1 MKTAIFQEIKL
12 KRSTGVILFSG
23 LLTAFP
29 AFAQEAAVSKQFS
42 QTLLTIA
49 IVLGILASLYV
60 FVLSMRMGGGG
71 IASTLVLYG
80 AGMLSVVISLLSVTW
95 LKEYL
100 GGIAGICHDSFFIIG
115 FILMVFGSRKVS
127 KLIS

>member
-1 MKTAIFQEIKL
+1 MKRL
-12 KRSTGVILFSG
+12 TGVMFFLSMFA
-23 LLTAFP
+23 AFP
-29 AFAQEAAVSKQFS
+29 AFAQENVVSKQFS

-49 IVLGILASLYV
+49 IVLGILASIYV
-60 FVLSMRMGGGG
+60 FILAMRMGGGG
-71 IASTLVLYG
+71 IAATLLLYG

-95 LKEYL
+95 LKEFMGGYA
-100 GGIAGICHDSFFIIG
+100 GIAHDTFFIVG